1 MEVENQPTNQPDLP
15 TLPIWQVV
23 LSPDTGKEKPF
34 GDCSGICVWL
44 TKNTSGYLVGEH
56 PSKWY
61 KDPRTGEMKYKGIHC
76 HILIEGLKVSRS
88 ALEKEIKKYVS
99 KGKGAILTNY
109 KGVPYDK
116 DKLATYI
123 SKGQRE
129 YIKATSYAEEYIVE
143 RVEAWVEPERDENEV
158 VDFTKS
164 TPEKKP
170 KTTFQ
175 QCTQIVEYLDKWT
188 PNRCWAVQEIVDA
201 IIKYCREHKIALS
214 AYKIRDWYDCVMLIK
229 YPDKYSDKI
238 VELIRKR
245 DGMIF

>member
-1 MEVENQPTNQPDLP
+1 MEMENQPTNQPEVP
-15 TLPIWQVV
+15 TLPVWQVV

-34 GDCSGICVWL
+34 GDCSGVCVWL
-44 TKNTSGYLVGEH
+44 AKNTSGYLVGEH

-61 KDPRTGEMKYKGIHC
+61 KDPKTSEMKYKGIHC

-123 SKGQRE
+123 SKGKRE
-129 YIKATSYAEEYIVE
+129 YIKATNYAEDYVVE
-143 RVEAWVEPERDENEV
+143 RVEAWVEPVRDEKEV

-170 KTTFQ
+170 KTTFHH
-175 QCTQIVEYLDKWT
+175 CTQIGEYLVKWQPELRWT
-188 PNRCWAVQEIVDA
+188 AKEIVAA
-201 IIKYCREHKIALS
+201 IIKYCRENKLPLS
-214 AYKIRDWYDCVMLIK
+214 AYKVRDWYDCIMMIHNPEKYTDTVINLIT
-229 YPDKYSDKI
+229 
-238 VELIRKR
+238 KR
-245 DGMIF
+245 DGYVF